1 MLKSQAT
8 VGEAKAQFVAAG
20 CAADPSKAGCDKL
33 KATVNSAGR
42 DLAKV
47 LDGGFKGSA
56 LRFPAKILNSAG
68 RDLAK
73 VLDGG
78 FKGSA
83 LRFPAKVLK
92 GAGYSAADMYDMGDI
107 CRPAEGDFC
116 TPSGAGVGY
125 SVSELIEGGFT
136 LKALAQGGIIGNV
149 THQSM
154 QAAVCA

>member
-56 LRFPAKILNSAG
+56 LRFPAK
-68 RDLAK
+68 
-73 VLDGG
+73 
-78 FKGSA
+78 
-83 LRFPAKVLK
+83 VLK
-92 GAGYSAADMYDMGDI
+92 GAGHRAADMYDMGDI